1 MYGQKFKA
9 LRLQQ
14 HISLEQ
20 AANRVISPSTLSR
33 WENNKID
40 IRFNLV
46 IKLLDNI
53 HINLK
58 EFTNYCKINHSN
70 PFVAKVAMYYE
81 ANDDRHILQ
90 LIQSKKKEYQN
101 SHNQFDLLLLTIA
114 CNCYYDLTDNNVFP
128 VSYQKKLFYI
138 LSNIEYWTEMYI
150 NVFGN
155 TVFLYDSKEL
165 YSISIR
171 ILKNLNSNTRGAS

>member
-46 IKLLDNI
+46 P
-53 HINLK
+53 
-58 EFTNYCKINHSN
+58 E
-70 PFVAKVAMYYE
+70 
-81 ANDDRHILQ
+81 
-90 LIQSKKKEYQN
+90 
-101 SHNQFDLLLLTIA
+101 
-114 CNCYYDLTDNNVFP
+114 
-128 VSYQKKLFYI
+128 
-138 LSNIEYWTEMYI
+138 LSN
-150 NVFGN
+150 
-155 TVFLYDSKEL
+155 
-165 YSISIR
+165 
-171 ILKNLNSNTRGAS
+171 

>member
-58 EFTNYCKINHSN
+58 EFTN
-70 PFVAKVAMYYE
+70 
-81 ANDDRHILQ
+81 
-90 LIQSKKKEYQN
+90 
-101 SHNQFDLLLLTIA
+101 
-114 CNCYYDLTDNNVFP
+114 
-128 VSYQKKLFYI
+128 
-138 LSNIEYWTEMYI
+138 
-150 NVFGN
+150 
-155 TVFLYDSKEL
+155 
-165 YSISIR
+165 
-171 ILKNLNSNTRGAS
+171 

>member
-53 HINLK
+53 HIN
-58 EFTNYCKINHSN
+58 
-70 PFVAKVAMYYE
+70 
-81 ANDDRHILQ
+81 
-90 LIQSKKKEYQN
+90 
-101 SHNQFDLLLLTIA
+101 
-114 CNCYYDLTDNNVFP
+114 
-128 VSYQKKLFYI
+128 
-138 LSNIEYWTEMYI
+138 
-150 NVFGN
+150 
-155 TVFLYDSKEL
+155 
-165 YSISIR
+165 
-171 ILKNLNSNTRGAS
+171 TRGAS

>member
-46 IKLLDNI
+46 INLNFPHAKLL
-53 HINLK
+53 
-58 EFTNYCKINHSN
+58 
-70 PFVAKVAMYYE
+70 
-81 ANDDRHILQ
+81 
-90 LIQSKKKEYQN
+90 
-101 SHNQFDLLLLTIA
+101 
-114 CNCYYDLTDNNVFP
+114 
-128 VSYQKKLFYI
+128 VSL
-138 LSNIEYWTEMYI
+138 
-150 NVFGN
+150 
-155 TVFLYDSKEL
+155 
-165 YSISIR
+165 
-171 ILKNLNSNTRGAS
+171 

>member
-53 HINLK
+53 H
-58 EFTNYCKINHSN
+58 
-70 PFVAKVAMYYE
+70 
-81 ANDDRHILQ
+81 
-90 LIQSKKKEYQN
+90 
-101 SHNQFDLLLLTIA
+101 
-114 CNCYYDLTDNNVFP
+114 
-128 VSYQKKLFYI
+128 
-138 LSNIEYWTEMYI
+138 
-150 NVFGN
+150 
-155 TVFLYDSKEL
+155 
-165 YSISIR
+165 
-171 ILKNLNSNTRGAS
+171 TRGAS

>member
-58 EFTNYCKINHSN
+58 EFTETVKY
-70 PFVAKVAMYYE
+70 FV
-81 ANDDRHILQ
+81 
-90 LIQSKKKEYQN
+90 
-101 SHNQFDLLLLTIA
+101 
-114 CNCYYDLTDNNVFP
+114 
-128 VSYQKKLFYI
+128 
-138 LSNIEYWTEMYI
+138 
-150 NVFGN
+150 
-155 TVFLYDSKEL
+155 
-165 YSISIR
+165 
-171 ILKNLNSNTRGAS
+171 

>member
-1 MYGQKFKA
+1 MPQHWDIGWEYLSQYRHPVPMPRDHYRYSSDVDAGYRRTACLLPVERHA
-9 LRLQQ
+9 LPGTRSDLVYCCHANGHQQ
-14 HISLEQ
+14 NYIHWS
-20 AANRVISPSTLSR
+20 ALSR

-101 SHNQFDLLLLTIA
+101 SHNQFDLLLLAIA
-114 CNCYYDLTDNNVFP
+114 CNCY
-128 VSYQKKLFYI
+128 
-138 LSNIEYWTEMYI
+138 
-150 NVFGN
+150 
-155 TVFLYDSKEL
+155 
-165 YSISIR
+165 
-171 ILKNLNSNTRGAS
+171 

>member
-90 LIQSKKKEYQN
+90 LIQSKKKNTKIHIINLIY
-101 SHNQFDLLLLTIA
+101 
-114 CNCYYDLTDNNVFP
+114 
-128 VSYQKKLFYI
+128 FY
-138 LSNIEYWTEMYI
+138 
-150 NVFGN
+150 
-155 TVFLYDSKEL
+155 
-165 YSISIR
+165 
-171 ILKNLNSNTRGAS
+171 

>member
-101 SHNQFDLLLLTIA
+101 SHNQFDLLLLAIA

-150 NVFGN
+150 NVLVTLFFSMTARN
-155 TVFLYDSKEL
+155 YIVFQSEF
-165 YSISIR
+165 
-171 ILKNLNSNTRGAS
+171 LKI